1 LFEIFSVTRSRTISI
16 TVKKKTGDAFDAIL
30 EIPPKMMP
38 DAIMNGDGWWFFT
51 GPHGKSRLKFNENKS
66 LGILDHQF
74 IDEESS
80 WDVPMRVV
88 SSGDFSEVV
97 LTLNKPNELTDVQF
111 DQRVSEIAEMM
122 DTMKNIIESD
132 V

>member
-1 LFEIFSVTRSRTISI
+1 MTRSRTLSI
-16 TVKKKTGDAFDAIL
+16 IVKKKTGDAFDAIL

-38 DAIMNGDGWWFFT
+38 DAKINDDGWWFFT
-51 GPHGKSRLKFNENKS
+51 APHGESRLKFNENKS

-88 SSGDFSEVV
+88 PSGDFSEIVI
-97 LTLNKPNELTDVQF
+97 TLNKPAELTDVQF
-111 DQRVSEIAEMM
+111 DQRLSEIGEMIV
-122 DTMKNIIESD
+122 TMKNIIESD
-132 V
+132 S